1 MREKG
6 TEKTADSEKKICFQE
21 ANENC
26 AHTAMIKNSLYD
38 EEITSVRE
46 DFKVE
51 IQELRIDTLGQ
62 QKW

>member
-1 MREKG
+1 
-6 TEKTADSEKKICFQE
+6 
-21 ANENC
+21 
-26 AHTAMIKNSLYD
+26 MIKNSLYD

-62 QKW
+62 QK